1 MIRKLWSSPQL
12 WCVLLASSRTLA
24 WNTGLVRSMNYSG
37 VLKLPTLRLVCSRES
52 YCRSI
57 LRLYSPTSG
66 TTGDS
71 INKFETGE
79 KIQVEVVS
87 FGPMGASVQ
96 VVGRGHAAEGLI
108 AVNDEPLG
116 AGLILQMEIAYFR
129 QARNNVDVVRGE
141 VLPAYVQHIRED
153 GKIDIGLRSFGGK
166 AKAEEV
172 GDMVLK
178 RLEWIPGGTVP
189 IGDKSSPNEVNAVF
203 PGVSKSAFKKAV
215 GALYRKGLV
224 QPSDNSVTLTKKSE
238 V

>member
-1 MIRKLWSSPQL
+1 MNRKLWSSPQL
-12 WCVLLASSRTLA
+12 WWVVLASSRTLA
-24 WNTGLVRSMNYSG
+24 WNTGLVRSTSYSG
-37 VLKLPTLRLVCSRES
+37 LVKLPTLPFVGSNES
-52 YCRSI
+52 YYSSI
-57 LRLYSPTSG
+57 LRLYSSTSG
-66 TTGDS
+66 SGNS

-87 FGPMGASVQ
+87 FGPLGASVQ
-96 VVGRGHAAEGLI
+96 VVGRGHDAEGLI

-116 AGLILQMEIAYFR
+116 TGLILQMEIGYFR

-166 AKAEEV
+166 AKSEEV

-178 RLEWIPGGTVP
+178 RLEWVPGGTIP

-224 QPSDNSVTLTKKSE
+224 QPSDNSVTLTKKK
-238 V
+238 